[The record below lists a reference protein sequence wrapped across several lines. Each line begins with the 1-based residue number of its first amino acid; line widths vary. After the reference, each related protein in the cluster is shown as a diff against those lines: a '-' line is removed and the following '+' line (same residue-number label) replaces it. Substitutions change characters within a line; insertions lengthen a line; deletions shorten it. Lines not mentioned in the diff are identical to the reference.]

1 MRKLLKPR
9 DWLLSLLTGYAV
21 GNPPVIDFWVDT
33 RSAICAGIMGG
44 CLCAFVLIA
53 LNERDRQKKTAGR
66 QPKRSGN

>member
-9 DWLLSLLTGYAV
+9 DWLLSVLTGYTV
-21 GNPPVIDFWVDT
+21 SQLPIWIDARGSV
-33 RSAICAGIMGG
+33 CAGIMGG

-66 QPKRSGN
+66 QPKRSV